1 MKLELISH
9 KLCPYVHRAAILLH
23 EKGVAFT
30 RREIDLKNKPD
41 WFLQVSPYGKVPLLL
56 VEGTALFESTAICE
70 FLDETFPPSS
80 LPDDRLARAQQAP
93 GPKAPAS

>member
-9 KLCPYVHRAAILLH
+9 KLCPYVHRAAITLR
-23 EKGVAFT
+23 EKGVPFE

-41 WFLQVSPYGKVPLLL
+41 WFTKLSPYGKVPLLWR
-56 VEGTALFESTAICE
+56 TATFCSNRRRSASSSTRRTRRRCYRRTRSPAR
-70 FLDETFPPSS
+70 SS
-80 LPDDRLARAQQAP
+80 GP